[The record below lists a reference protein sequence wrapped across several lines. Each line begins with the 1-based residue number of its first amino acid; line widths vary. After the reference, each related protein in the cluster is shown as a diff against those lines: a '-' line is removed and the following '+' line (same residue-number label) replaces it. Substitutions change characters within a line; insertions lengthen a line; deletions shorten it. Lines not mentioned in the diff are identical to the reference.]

1 MDSLINQHFKDRYN
15 MYQEN
20 MQEIDELEKDKENLT
35 FKINR
40 YTNLNKKKK
49 VCRRALACTLA
60 LGIGF
65 GITSYLVN
73 RKIQTKYYIKTNREL
88 VTEDTII
95 YLEPDYMPYLENG
108 NRFDIIE
115 YEPWE
120 EKPIDKFFTFG
131 EEYALQ
137 YERDI
142 VCYEDVKL
150 DENSDYLSI
159 DLSEYERNLID
170 TISTYIKPEN
180 DDIKRL
186 LIRYYQE
193 DYNDVIKIWE
203 SSRIIGIFIF
213 LLIFDLFGTSYLSSY
228 LIKKLIILKRDKK
241 TYEKLIQELNDLLI
255 HSIELNLSLEE
266 IKSDLINLF
275 EQYEDNLQDENI
287 RGLCLKLVNE
297 KREKMGYND

>member
-1 MDSLINQHFKDRYN
+1 MDSLISQHFQNRYE
-15 MYQEN
+15 MYQES
-20 MQEIDELEKDKENLT
+20 MQEIDELEKEKIRLT
-35 FKINR
+35 SRISSYGDLTKKMKI
-40 YTNLNKKKK
+40 
-49 VCRRALACTLA
+49 CRRALAFTLT
-60 LGIGF
+60 LGVGF

-73 RKIQTKYYIKTNREL
+73 RKIQTKYYFKTNKEL
-88 VTEDTII
+88 VTDNAII
-95 YLEPDYMPYLENG
+95 PLDSDYMPYLEDG
-108 NRFDIIE
+108 KRIDIIE

-120 EKPIDKFFTFG
+120 EKPIDRFFTFG

-266 IKSDLINLF
+266 IKLDLINLF

>member
-73 RKIQTKYYIKTNREL
+73 RKIQTQYYFRTNREL

-95 YLEPDYMPYLENG
+95 SLEPDYMPYLENG

-115 YEPWE
+115 YEP
-120 EKPIDKFFTFG
+120 
-131 EEYALQ
+131 
-137 YERDI
+137 
-142 VCYEDVKL
+142 
-150 DENSDYLSI
+150 
-159 DLSEYERNLID
+159 
-170 TISTYIKPEN
+170 
-180 DDIKRL
+180 
-186 LIRYYQE
+186 
-193 DYNDVIKIWE
+193 
-203 SSRIIGIFIF
+203 
-213 LLIFDLFGTSYLSSY
+213 
-228 LIKKLIILKRDKK
+228 
-241 TYEKLIQELNDLLI
+241 
-255 HSIELNLSLEE
+255 
-266 IKSDLINLF
+266 
-275 EQYEDNLQDENI
+275 
-287 RGLCLKLVNE
+287 
-297 KREKMGYND
+297 